1 MVMQVKKTKS
11 FLFIAAFIAFNFC
24 FFVNLTVAESPT
36 TDGFIMEADH
46 VEGLMLAPAIV
57 TGDTMTKQNQVMLR
71 LQYSDATIYGLKI
84 TKVLQT
90 SEGPVTVHMN
100 AAGPIHLKNMKVDVT
115 KAEFSGIYA
124 PDKLDGIG
132 MKDVRLVAHQQLA
145 GIADLPNLDVT
156 MENGAA
162 NIDTSSSDEETLRKI
177 ADQLTELLKSGGG
190 TEQKDVKTKSDASGN
205 KGSGKTP
212 DQSKDS
218 TRDTGKGTTSN
229 TSKDSTPDTEKAK
242 SDHSAK
248 QTENHSEEKSSSEAS
263 RSSAQSGQD
272 GGNLGANV
280 QQKEGSSSE
289 NQERTALFCFIETNW
304 RLHQR
309 FF

>member
-1 MVMQVKKTKS
+1 
-11 FLFIAAFIAFNFC
+11 
-24 FFVNLTVAESPT
+24 
-36 TDGFIMEADH
+36 MEADH

-57 TGDTMTKQNQVMLR
+57 TDDTMTKQNQVMLR

-218 TRDTGKGTTSN
+218 T
-229 TSKDSTPDTEKAK
+229 PDTEKAK